1 MKHLGADPV
10 HLTKPLLQ
18 EIIPAPE
25 HSFLSDICS
34 PQSTS
39 GGQILSQRRSQATVE
54 IRLWHRSGNP
64 EPHTGQFGKP
74 LLRLQGCGF
83 ATLRYGQAYFPQVFD
98 PQTQIDAGALW
109 ISMSQH
115 LPNGPDGH
123 AATQQMNRQGMTQ
136 RVAADRRNIQ
146 PAVADSLLQYM
157 IHRHTGERPRWC
169 FVPQEQLAE

>member
-1 MKHLGADPV
+1 
-10 HLTKPLLQ
+10 
-18 EIIPAPE
+18 
-25 HSFLSDICS
+25 
-34 PQSTS
+34 
-39 GGQILSQRRSQATVE
+39 
-54 IRLWHRSGNP
+54 
-64 EPHTGQFGKP
+64 
-74 LLRLQGCGF
+74 
-83 ATLRYGQAYFPQVFD
+83 
-98 PQTQIDAGALW
+98 
-109 ISMSQH
+109 MSQH